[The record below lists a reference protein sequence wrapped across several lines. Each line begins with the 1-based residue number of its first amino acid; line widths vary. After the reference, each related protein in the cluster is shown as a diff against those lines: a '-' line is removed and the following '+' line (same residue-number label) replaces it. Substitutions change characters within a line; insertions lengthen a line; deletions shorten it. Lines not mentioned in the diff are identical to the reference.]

1 MSIYRLDYETTSAC
15 DIKLGAWKYA
25 SHPSTRILMF
35 AIARDSERP
44 LIWRFDQPDA
54 VESQNAKELFEE
66 ALDLGSPI
74 YAFNAGFEMAISHY
88 RLMADVGLPAPAI
101 EQWRCSQA
109 MCRRAGIPASLA
121 NAAEF
126 LKLEQQKDKTGK
138 ALIAV
143 FSDQTK
149 LTTLR
154 RTHLDGDIKVGNEE
168 ANTLEINPTEETDE
182 EGYKVRESG
191 FIRVTVKSD
200 GGAMSRKSQNPIL
213 ETPIPWD
220 WTLTVAGAT
229 MTVRDA
235 WGKFIE
241 YCRQDVVTERK
252 LHEVMAKFELTG
264 DELDGFHFT
273 ARMNALGAPV
283 NIRALNHA
291 QKIIDAVQ
299 KDLTTEF
306 EKLTSLQPSQ
316 TAKVLQW
323 LQNRGYP
330 EDNLQAGTIEDVVSG
345 PKIKRMSA
353 EGQRALTIRSELSF
367 AAVKKVRS
375 LLDTS
380 CPDGRLRGSFIWY
393 GAGKTGRWTSTGA
406 QLQNAKKP
414 TIENPDQAY
423 ADICC
428 EVDVDDFRIY
438 HANPYEAVASV
449 VRNFIQPH
457 SGKVL
462 AVDFSNIESRVAAL
476 IAGQNDLLDMYRDG
490 RDAYKELASSVFGVP
505 VDEVTKEQ
513 RFVGK
518 VGCLSLVYQTGA
530 KTFHETCAAWGMPI
544 EKKLACLT
552 VKTFRETNS
561 MFPKTW
567 RAFESSAIK
576 AIKEPGT
583 WFKVNEFVSFGMT
596 NSKPFPRLLMKL
608 VSGRCLTLPYPEV
621 KRSVKIHRDYET
633 GEVREW
639 ESDEIS
645 FYGSQRNSSIWGRVI
660 TYSGSAFQS
669 AVQSTARDIMQQGCV
684 TAQRRGYKIFSI
696 IHDEVLAH
704 DDHPDGLEGLEDAL
718 CALPKWLPQG
728 TPISVAGTICDYYT
742 KD

>member
-66 ALDLGSPI
+66 ALDLGSSI

-109 MCRRAGIPASLA
+109 MCRRAGIPVSLA

-138 ALIAV
+138 ALISI
-143 FSDQTK
+143 FSDTSK
-149 LTTLR
+149 TVTLTL
-154 RTHLDGDIKVGNEE
+154 GK
-168 ANTLEINPTEETDE
+168 ET
-182 EGYKVRESG
+182 
-191 FIRVTVKSD
+191 
-200 GGAMSRKSQNPIL
+200 RKSASPIL
-213 ETPIPWD
+213 ENPVPFD
-220 WTLTVAGAT
+220 WTLKVAGEA

-264 DELDGFHFT
+264 DELEGFHFT

-323 LQNRGYP
+323 LQDRGYP
-330 EDNLQAGTIEDVVSG
+330 EDNLQAGAIEDVVSG

-367 AAVKKVRS
+367 AAVKKVRAF
-375 LLDTS
+375 LDWA
-380 CPDGRLRGSFIWY
+380 CPDSQVRGLFTWY
-393 GAGKTGRWTSTGA
+393 GAGRTGRWTSSGPQA
-406 QLQNAKKP
+406 QNAKKP

-423 ADICC
+423 ADLCE
-428 EVDVDDFRIY
+428 EVDVDDFRIF
-438 HANPYEAVASV
+438 HAHPYEAVASV

-457 SGKVL
+457 TGMVL
-462 AVDFSNIESRVAAL
+462 AVDLANIESRVAAM
-476 IAGQNDLLDMYRDG
+476 IAEQTDLLDMYRDG
-490 RDAYKELASSVFGVP
+490 RDPYKELASSVFGDP
-505 VDEVTKEQ
+505 VDKVTKEQ

-518 VGCLSLVYQTGA
+518 VGNLSLVFQTGA

-544 EKKLACLT
+544 DKKTACLT

-567 RAFESSAIK
+567 RAFESAAIK
-576 AIKEPGT
+576 AIKNPGE
-583 WFKVNEFVSFGMT
+583 WIKANQFVSFGYT
-596 NSKPFPRLLMKL
+596 KKAPFPRLMIRLP
-608 VSGRCLTLPYPEV
+608 SGRSLTLPYPEV
-621 KRSVKIHRDYET
+621 RRTTKFHKDYET
-633 GEVREW
+633 GETREW
-639 ESDEIS
+639 ESDDIT
-645 FYGSQRNSSIWGRVI
+645 FYGSQRNSVHWGRVSTFAGDI
-660 TYSGSAFQS
+660 FQS
-669 AVQSTARDIMQQGCV
+669 TVQSTARDIMQHGCV
-684 TAQRRGYKIFSI
+684 LAQKQGYKVFSI

-704 DDHPDGLEGLEDAL
+704 SDHPDGLEGLENIL
-718 CALPKWLPQG
+718 CTLPSWLPEDFPLAASG
-728 TPISVAGTICDYYT
+728 SICPYYT